1 MEIKGTTRHG
11 FEYEFDSENVDMEF
25 IDLIGELT
33 ENPTVIGKILMMM
46 LGRDQKKKLYD
57 FLRDEKGH
65 VPPEKT
71 MEAFLDIMRSNNE
84 SKNS

>member
-11 FEYEFDSENVDMEF
+11 FEYEFDSENVDMEC
-25 IDLIGELT
+25 IDLIGEMT
-33 ENPTVIGKILMMM
+33 ENPTVTGKILMLM
-46 LGRDQKKKLYD
+46 LGRDQKKRLYD